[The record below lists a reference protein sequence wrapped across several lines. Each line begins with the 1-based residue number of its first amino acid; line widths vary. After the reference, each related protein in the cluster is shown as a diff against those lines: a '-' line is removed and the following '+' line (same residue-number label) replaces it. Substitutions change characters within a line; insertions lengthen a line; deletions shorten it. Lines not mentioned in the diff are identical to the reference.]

1 MQIASEFA
9 RNKLCAKMIVLNP
22 EIHLN
27 ISSNLELELS
37 RLLRLKE
44 VSELCKKLGE
54 AEFIKQ
60 VNSTG
65 IVQIANG
72 KVTFVLDDDIKLAQS
87 LIVNSKD
94 SKVPIKDVIKDTPY
108 LNYTE
113 MGNNGTIALLLI

>member
-1 MQIASEFA
+1 
-9 RNKLCAKMIVLNP
+9 MIVLNP

-108 LNYTE
+108 LNNTE
-113 MGNNGTIALLLI
+113 KGNNGTIALLLI